1 MPNTLRQRAEERV
14 MANKVVKSS
23 ALSPEET
30 QRTLHEL
37 QVHQVE
43 LEMQNEELC
52 RAQVDLDAG
61 RARYF
66 ELYDL
71 APAGYI
77 TLSEKGLILEANLTF
92 ATVIGVGRYK
102 LVKTPLS
109 RFVFKEDQ
117 DILYH
122 HLNHLLETVE
132 PRMCDLRM
140 VKNDGLVF
148 WTSLKSSAAKD
159 IDGSPVIR
167 VILNDINERKK
178 AEAALKRSEDFLR
191 STLDGLTSNIAVLN
205 TRGNIMYVNKSW
217 RDYGHQNGLPVGET
231 FEGVNYLKV
240 CDQSSDRGDDDAGLF
255 AAGIRVI
262 LSGDKELFE
271 MEYPCNSPDKR
282 RWFVG
287 RVTLLSGDGP
297 PRVVVSHQD
306 ITDRKIAEEDLLKA
320 KAQAELAN
328 KVKSEFLAN
337 MSHELRTPLNGILG
351 MLQLLGLTDLD
362 EEQGE
367 LMQAAVRS
375 SERLT
380 QLLTDILDISRI
392 EADKLILC
400 EEEFGIDQQKRSI
413 LDTFLLTAE
422 QKELELTFDIAPSM
436 PEKIVGDGKR
446 LHQIL
451 FNLVGNALKFTE
463 KGRVHVEA
471 SPILLEGQS
480 GLRVLFMVSD
490 TGIGISD
497 EILHQIFEPFTQG
510 DCTFTK
516 RFQGVGLGLSI
527 VHKLVGIMGG
537 NMSIENEDGKGTT
550 FYVILP
556 FGQLGQTQT
565 PVEPSHRAEDTSA
578 GSRLRVLLVE
588 DDETS
593 GVVAKRSL
601 ERMGHAVNIATDG
614 SKALKML
621 AREDFDL
628 ILMDIQMPIMNGVE
642 ATRVIRSSSSF
653 GAKANLPI
661 IAMTAYAMAGDKE
674 KFLAAGMDDYISK
687 PVDIEALEEVIAK
700 IFTKDRIQ

>member
-1 MPNTLRQRAEERV
+1 
-14 MANKVVKSS
+14 
-23 ALSPEET
+23 
-30 QRTLHEL
+30 
-37 QVHQVE
+37 
-43 LEMQNEELC
+43 
-52 RAQVDLDAG
+52 
-61 RARYF
+61 
-66 ELYDL
+66 
-71 APAGYI
+71 
-77 TLSEKGLILEANLTF
+77 
-92 ATVIGVGRYK
+92 
-102 LVKTPLS
+102 
-109 RFVFKEDQ
+109 
-117 DILYH
+117 
-122 HLNHLLETVE
+122 
-132 PRMCDLRM
+132 
-140 VKNDGLVF
+140 
-148 WTSLKSSAAKD
+148 
-159 IDGSPVIR
+159 
-167 VILNDINERKK
+167 
-178 AEAALKRSEDFLR
+178 
-191 STLDGLTSNIAVLN
+191 
-205 TRGNIMYVNKSW
+205 
-217 RDYGHQNGLPVGET
+217 
-231 FEGVNYLKV
+231 
-240 CDQSSDRGDDDAGLF
+240 
-255 AAGIRVI
+255 
-262 LSGDKELFE
+262 
-271 MEYPCNSPDKR
+271 
-282 RWFVG
+282 
-287 RVTLLSGDGP
+287 
-297 PRVVVSHQD
+297 
-306 ITDRKIAEEDLLKA
+306 
-320 KAQAELAN
+320 
-328 KVKSEFLAN
+328 
-337 MSHELRTPLNGILG
+337 
-351 MLQLLGLTDLD
+351 
-362 EEQGE
+362 
-367 LMQAAVRS
+367 MQAAVRS

-700 IFTKDRIQ
+700 IFAKDRIQ